1 MFYRATERSQGSG
14 LGMYIVKQ
22 AVEKLDGKITI
33 KSKYGEGTQIRVVLL
48 NRRSQ

>member
-22 AVEKLDGKITI
+22 AVEKLKGRITAR
-33 KSKYGEGTQIRVVLL
+33 STFGRGTTFRVTLP
-48 NRRSQ
+48 NY